1 MNPFTSG
8 SPSSFSAQLLSS
20 DLSLISFWFRGNR
33 NEFVPFVSVQQ
44 VSPYWFGSL
53 DIRWNGFWG
62 FGQEQQTIF
71 HTSKSYRGEFCI
83 FIFIHLLYLF
93 SFCYGHRSI
102 FDGCSVL
109 LRLPNT
115 STCTSSDYGQLP
127 LDQKKNCWLSCCL
140 IKSNLSNLFW
150 VQIKLLIS
158 VCRASKVTHFYQ
170 FDLDCLVCLFS
181 VLTWSHA
188 NLMNAVRLLTH
199 LRFLLNVCH
208 VPFSWFT
215 DVVCYCVPAGKFL
228 RLTLNTIPAHKAICT
243 GLSFQ
248 GLLMSCAIVFQ

>member
-102 FDGCSVL
+102 LGWLFCSPSPPKHLHLHIQWLWPVTFRSKKKLLAVL
-109 LRLPNT
+109 LSN
-115 STCTSSDYGQLP
+115 Q
-127 LDQKKNCWLSCCL
+127 
-140 IKSNLSNLFW
+140 IKS
-150 VQIKLLIS
+150 I
-158 VCRASKVTHFYQ
+158 
-170 FDLDCLVCLFS
+170 
-181 VLTWSHA
+181 
-188 NLMNAVRLLTH
+188 
-199 LRFLLNVCH
+199 
-208 VPFSWFT
+208 
-215 DVVCYCVPAGKFL
+215 
-228 RLTLNTIPAHKAICT
+228 
-243 GLSFQ
+243 
-248 GLLMSCAIVFQ
+248 